1 METDDF
7 AGATIW
13 MLGSDVIDGNIRPF
27 LRNSKLMCDWIA
39 ERYDLIENVVPIDHN
54 KTLKWLDWLGFAF
67 GEEATIVNG
76 YSCVRFVR
84 CDEAIEV
91 RFQ

>member
-1 METDDF
+1 M
-7 AGATIW
+7 IW
-13 MLGSDVIDGNIRPF
+13 IRGSDGVGGGGGPF
-27 LRNSKLMCDWIA
+27 LRNSKLMCYWIS
-39 ERYDLIENVVPIDHN
+39 ERYYLIENVVPIDHN